1 MKKKALLVAMCWI
14 SVSGSLSAEIIKVNG
29 EGKAA
34 IIKKDPNATRNQ
46 AFNNAKTDAV
56 IAMIKKINGPQAMAE
71 AQQYLDD
78 IVRQVDSTY
87 IINRGSSTQGNNEL
101 VTQVTLEMDDQEFR
115 SILNDLGLAKKNS
128 RTSPIMIVMDEYFGV
143 PKDNSK
149 PVKEFTSYFSDRS
162 YSYDEDARYKASE
175 SAKASASDSYSS
187 KGRSSAASG
196 YAYDNYYGGGAGIS
210 ARSASHNN
218 SGKSASSSS
227 YNASESAKYSQSER
241 QNDIQNFVKYV
252 EYQTPTTKAERDN
265 QTLNAIASSASR
277 YDLRLL
283 DSDRFRSQY
292 LNGRSMTIQQLMS
305 DAELNKL
312 VTAVRKEKADWFMV
326 GSSYIY
332 DRGRSQATGQFVC
345 DGAVSFKI
353 YSVDDSTLMGGETR
367 TESSMGATTDSCRT
381 NVAQKLG
388 ELAIGQVGPQIL
400 GYAKNRSIYGKEI
413 TIFVKSVSGNVSS
426 RLGDDLYMAL
436 DEMDGAE
443 NVDIRTQD
451 GKLVE
456 MTMTYKSAKPISA
469 ELAKALRKVN
479 PTLSNAERLQAGNT
493 ITLCIGGTQCK

>member
-1 MKKKALLVAMCWI
+1 MMKKTI
-14 SVSGSLSAEIIKVNG
+14 SVLMCLGAVQVTNAEIIKVNG

-71 AQQYLDD
+71 AQQHLDE
-78 IVRQVDSTY
+78 IVKQVDSTY

-101 VTQVTLEMDDQEFR
+101 VTQVSLEMDDQEFR

-162 YSYDEDARYKASE
+162 YSYDEDASYKASE

-196 YAYDNYYGGGAGIS
+196 YAYGNYYGAGAGGS

-218 SGKSASSSS
+218 SGKSSSSSS

-241 QNDIQNFVKYV
+241 QNDIQSFVKYV
-252 EYQTPTTKAERDN
+252 EYQTPSTKAERDN
-265 QTLNAIASSASR
+265 QTLNAIAESAVR

-292 LNGRSMTIQQLMS
+292 LNGRSMTIQ
-305 DAELNKL
+305 ANE
-312 VTAVRKEKADWFMV
+312 
-326 GSSYIY
+326 
-332 DRGRSQATGQFVC
+332 
-345 DGAVSFKI
+345 
-353 YSVDDSTLMGGETR
+353 
-367 TESSMGATTDSCRT
+367 
-381 NVAQKLG
+381 
-388 ELAIGQVGPQIL
+388 
-400 GYAKNRSIYGKEI
+400 
-413 TIFVKSVSGNVSS
+413 
-426 RLGDDLYMAL
+426 
-436 DEMDGAE
+436 
-443 NVDIRTQD
+443 
-451 GKLVE
+451 
-456 MTMTYKSAKPISA
+456 
-469 ELAKALRKVN
+469 
-479 PTLSNAERLQAGNT
+479 
-493 ITLCIGGTQCK
+493 

>member
-1 MKKKALLVAMCWI
+1 MKKTILALLCLNAVQLGNA
-14 SVSGSLSAEIIKVNG
+14 AIIKVNG
-29 EGKAA
+29 EGTAP

-46 AFNNAKTDAV
+46 AFQHAKTDAV
-56 IAMIKKINGPQAMAE
+56 IAMIKKINGPQAMQE
-71 AQQYLDD
+71 AQQYLDE
-78 IVRQVDSTY
+78 IVKQVDSSY
-87 IINRGSSTQGNNEL
+87 LINLGSSTQGNNEL
-101 VTQVTLEMDDQEFR
+101 LTQVSLEMDDQEFR

-162 YSYDEDARYKASE
+162 YSYDENASYKASE

-196 YAYDNYYGGGAGIS
+196 YAYDNYYGAGVGVA
-210 ARSASHNN
+210 ARSSSHNN

-241 QNDIQNFVKYV
+241 QNDIQSFVKYV
-252 EYQTPTTKAERDN
+252 EYQTPSTKAERDN
-265 QTLNAIASSASR
+265 QTLNAIAEAAGR

-292 LNGRSMTIQQLMS
+292 LNGRSMTVQQLTS

-312 VTAVRKEKADWFMV
+312 VSAARKEKADWFMV

-332 DRGRSQATGQFVC
+332 DRGRSSVTGQFVC

-353 YSVDDSTLMGGETR
+353 YSVDDSTLMGGQTR
-367 TESSMGATTDSCRT
+367 TESSTGATTDTCRS
-381 NVAQKLG
+381 NVATKLG
-388 ELAIGQVGPQIL
+388 ELSMSQVGPQIL
-400 GYAKNRSIYGKEI
+400 DYAKNRSMYGKEI
-413 TIFVKSVSGNVSS
+413 TILVKSVSGNVSS
-426 RLGDDLYMAL
+426 RLGDDLYIAL
-436 DEMDGAE
+436 EEMEGAE
-443 NVDIRTQD
+443 NIDIRTQD

-456 MTMTYKSAKPISA
+456 MTMTYKGEKPMSA

>member
-1 MKKKALLVAMCWI
+1 MKKSILALMCI
-14 SVSGSLSAEIIKVNG
+14 FVGQVTQAEIIKVNG
-29 EGKAA
+29 EGRAT
-34 IIKKDPNATRNQ
+34 IIKKDPNSTRNQ

-56 IAMIKKINGPQAMAE
+56 IAMIKKINGPQAIST
-71 AQQYLDD
+71 AQPYLEE
-78 IVRQVDSTY
+78 IVKQVDSSY
-87 IINRGSSTQGNNEL
+87 ISNRGSSNQGNTEL
-101 VTQVTLEMDDQEFR
+101 VTQISLEMDDQEFR
-115 SILNDLGLAKKNS
+115 SILNDFGLSKKTS
-128 RTSPIMIVMDEYFGV
+128 RSSPIMIVMDEYFGV

-149 PVKEFTSYFSDRS
+149 PIKEFTSFYSDRS
-162 YSYDEDARYKASE
+162 SSYDEQASYDSKE

-187 KGRSSAASG
+187 KGRSTAASG
-196 YAYDNYYGGGAGIS
+196 YAYGNYYGAGVGVA

-218 SGKSASSSS
+218 SGKSSSASS
-227 YNASESAKYSQSER
+227 YNASESARYGQSER
-241 QNDIQNFVKYV
+241 QNDVQSFVKYV
-252 EYQTPTTKAERDN
+252 EYQTPSNKAEHDN
-265 QTLNAIASSASR
+265 QTLNAIASAASR

-292 LNGRSMTIQQLMS
+292 LNGRSMSIQQLLS
-305 DAELNKL
+305 DVELNKL
-312 VTAVRKEKADWFMV
+312 VTAARKEKADWFMA

-367 TESSMGATTDSCRT
+367 TESSTGATTDACRT
-381 NVAQKLG
+381 NVAKKLG
-388 ELAIGQVGPQIL
+388 DLAISQVGPQIL
-400 GYAKNRSIYGKEI
+400 GYAKNRSMYGKEI
-413 TIFVKSVSGNVSS
+413 TIFVKSISGSVSS
-426 RLGDDLYMAL
+426 RLSDDLYAAL
-436 DEMDGAE
+436 DDIDGAE

-451 GKLVE
+451 GKIVE
-456 MTMTYKSAKPISA
+456 MTMTYKSEKPLTA

>member
-1 MKKKALLVAMCWI
+1 MKKTILALLCLGGFQAVN
-14 SVSGSLSAEIIKVNG
+14 AEIIKVNG
-29 EGKAA
+29 EGTTP

-46 AFNNAKTDAV
+46 AFQNAKTDAV
-56 IAMIKKINGPQAMAE
+56 IAMIKKINGPQAMQE
-71 AQQYLDD
+71 AQQYLDE
-78 IVRQVDSTY
+78 IVKQVDSSY
-87 IINRGSSTQGNNEL
+87 LINRGSSTQGNNEL
-101 VTQVTLEMDDQEFR
+101 LTQVSLEMDDQEFR

-162 YSYDEDARYKASE
+162 YSYDENASYKASE

-196 YAYDNYYGGGAGIS
+196 YAYDNYYGAGTGGS

-218 SGKSASSSS
+218 SGKSSSSSS

-241 QNDIQNFVKYV
+241 QNDIQSFVKYV
-252 EYQTPTTKAERDN
+252 EYQTPSTKAERDN
-265 QTLNAIASSASR
+265 QTLNAIADSAVR

-292 LNGRSMTIQQLMS
+292 LNGRSMTIQQLTS

-312 VTAVRKEKADWFMV
+312 VAAARKEKADWFMA

-332 DRGRSQATGQFVC
+332 DRGRSPVTGQFVC

-353 YSVDDSTLMGGETR
+353 YSVDDSTLMGGQTR
-367 TESSMGATTDSCRT
+367 TESSTGATTDTCRT
-381 NVAQKLG
+381 NVAAKLG
-388 ELAIGQVGPQIL
+388 ELAISQIGPQIL
-400 GYAKNRSIYGKEI
+400 GYAKNRSMYGKEI
-413 TIFVKSVSGNVSS
+413 TIFVKSISGNVSS
-426 RLGDDLYMAL
+426 RLGDDLYIAL

-443 NVDIRTQD
+443 NIDIRTQD

-456 MTMTYKSAKPISA
+456 MTMTYKGEKPMSA
-469 ELAKALRKVN
+469 ELAKVLRKVN

>member
-1 MKKKALLVAMCWI
+1 MKKTILALLCLNAVQLGNA
-14 SVSGSLSAEIIKVNG
+14 AIIKVNG
-29 EGKAA
+29 EGTAP

-46 AFNNAKTDAV
+46 AFQHAKTDAV
-56 IAMIKKINGPQAMAE
+56 IAVIKKINGPQAMQE
-71 AQQYLDD
+71 AQQYLDE
-78 IVRQVDSTY
+78 IVKQVDSSY
-87 IINRGSSTQGNNEL
+87 PINLGSSSQGNNEL
-101 VTQVTLEMDDQEFR
+101 LTQVSLEMDDQEFR

-128 RTSPIMIVMDEYFGV
+128 RTSPMMIVMDEYFGV

-162 YSYDEDARYKASE
+162 YSYDENASYKASE

-196 YAYDNYYGGGAGIS
+196 YAYDNYYGAGVGVA
-210 ARSASHNN
+210 ARSSSHNN

-241 QNDIQNFVKYV
+241 QNDIQSFVKYV
-252 EYQTPTTKAERDN
+252 EYQTPSTKAERDN
-265 QTLNAIASSASR
+265 QTLNAIAEAAGR

-292 LNGRSMTIQQLMS
+292 LNGRSMTVQQLTS

-312 VTAVRKEKADWFMV
+312 VSAARKEKADWFMV

-332 DRGRSQATGQFVC
+332 DRGRSSVTGQFVC

-353 YSVDDSTLMGGETR
+353 YSVDDSTLMGGQTR
-367 TESSMGATTDSCRT
+367 TESSTGATTDTCRS
-381 NVAQKLG
+381 NVATKLG
-388 ELAIGQVGPQIL
+388 ELAMSQVGPQIL
-400 GYAKNRSIYGKEI
+400 DYAKNRSMYGKEI
-413 TIFVKSVSGNVSS
+413 TILVKSVSGNVSS
-426 RLGDDLYMAL
+426 RLGDDLYIAL
-436 DEMDGAE
+436 EEMEGAE
-443 NVDIRTQD
+443 NIDIRTQD

-456 MTMTYKSAKPISA
+456 MTMTYKGEKPMSA

-493 ITLCIGGTQCK
+493 ITLCIGGTECK

>member
-1 MKKKALLVAMCWI
+1 MKKTILALLCLNAVQLGNA
-14 SVSGSLSAEIIKVNG
+14 AIIKVNG
-29 EGKAA
+29 EGTAP

-46 AFNNAKTDAV
+46 AFQHAKTDAV
-56 IAMIKKINGPQAMAE
+56 IAMIKKINGPQAMQE
-71 AQQYLDD
+71 AQQYLDE
-78 IVRQVDSTY
+78 IVKQVDSSY
-87 IINRGSSTQGNNEL
+87 LINLGSSTQGNNEL
-101 VTQVTLEMDDQEFR
+101 LTQVSLEMDDQEFR

-128 RTSPIMIVMDEYFGV
+128 RTSPMMIVMDEYFGV

-162 YSYDEDARYKASE
+162 YSYDENASYKASE

-196 YAYDNYYGGGAGIS
+196 YAYDNYYGAGVGVA
-210 ARSASHNN
+210 ARSSSHNN

-241 QNDIQNFVKYV
+241 QNDIQSFVKYV
-252 EYQTPTTKAERDN
+252 EYQTPSTKAERDN
-265 QTLNAIASSASR
+265 QTLNAIAEAAGR

-292 LNGRSMTIQQLMS
+292 LNGRSMTVQQLTS

-312 VTAVRKEKADWFMV
+312 VSAARKEKADWFMV

-332 DRGRSQATGQFVC
+332 DRGRSSVTGQFVC

-353 YSVDDSTLMGGETR
+353 YSVDDSTLMGGQTR
-367 TESSMGATTDSCRT
+367 TESSTGATTDTCRS
-381 NVAQKLG
+381 NVATKLG
-388 ELAIGQVGPQIL
+388 ELAMSQVGPQIL
-400 GYAKNRSIYGKEI
+400 DYAKNRSMYGKEI
-413 TIFVKSVSGNVSS
+413 TILVKSVSGNVSS
-426 RLGDDLYMAL
+426 RLGDDLYIAL
-436 DEMDGAE
+436 EEMEGAE
-443 NVDIRTQD
+443 NIDIRTQD

-456 MTMTYKSAKPISA
+456 MTMTYKGEKPMSA

>member
-1 MKKKALLVAMCWI
+1 MKKTILALLCL
-14 SVSGSLSAEIIKVNG
+14 GSIQAVNAEIIKVNG
-29 EGKAA
+29 EGTTP

-46 AFNNAKTDAV
+46 AFQNAKTDAV
-56 IAMIKKINGPQAMAE
+56 IAMIKKINGPQAMQE
-71 AQQYLDD
+71 AQQYLDE
-78 IVRQVDSTY
+78 IVKQVDSSY
-87 IINRGSSTQGNNEL
+87 LINRGSSTQGNNEL
-101 VTQVTLEMDDQEFR
+101 LTQVSLEMDDQEFR

-162 YSYDEDARYKASE
+162 YSYDENASYKASE

-196 YAYDNYYGGGAGIS
+196 YAYGNYYGAGAGGS

-218 SGKSASSSS
+218 SGKSSSSSS

-241 QNDIQNFVKYV
+241 QNDIQSFVKYV
-252 EYQTPTTKAERDN
+252 EYQTPSTKAERDN
-265 QTLNAIASSASR
+265 QTLNAIADSAVR

-292 LNGRSMTIQQLMS
+292 LNGRSMTIQQLTS

-312 VTAVRKEKADWFMV
+312 VAAARKEKADWFMA

-332 DRGRSQATGQFVC
+332 DRGRSPVTGQFVC

-353 YSVDDSTLMGGETR
+353 YSVDDSTLMGGQTR
-367 TESSMGATTDSCRT
+367 TESSTGATTDTCRT
-381 NVAQKLG
+381 NVAAKLG
-388 ELAIGQVGPQIL
+388 ELAISQIGPQIL
-400 GYAKNRSIYGKEI
+400 GYAKNRSMYGKEI
-413 TIFVKSVSGNVSS
+413 TIFVKSISGNVSS
-426 RLGDDLYMAL
+426 RLGDDLYIAL

-443 NVDIRTQD
+443 NIDIRTQD

-456 MTMTYKSAKPISA
+456 MTMTYKGEKPMSA

>member
-1 MKKKALLVAMCWI
+1 
-14 SVSGSLSAEIIKVNG
+14 
-29 EGKAA
+29 
-34 IIKKDPNATRNQ
+34 
-46 AFNNAKTDAV
+46 
-56 IAMIKKINGPQAMAE
+56 
-71 AQQYLDD
+71 
-78 IVRQVDSTY
+78 
-87 IINRGSSTQGNNEL
+87 
-101 VTQVTLEMDDQEFR
+101 
-115 SILNDLGLAKKNS
+115 
-128 RTSPIMIVMDEYFGV
+128 MIVMDEYFGV

-162 YSYDEDARYKASE
+162 YSYDEDASYKASE
-175 SAKASASDSYSS
+175 IAKASASDSYSS

-265 QTLNAIASSASR
+265 QTLNSIASSASR

-283 DSDRFRSQY
+283 DSDRFKSQY

-312 VTAVRKEKADWFMV
+312 VIAARKEKADWFMA

-332 DRGRSQATGQFVC
+332 DRGRSNATGQFVC

-367 TESSMGATTDSCRT
+367 TESSTGATTDSCRT
-381 NVAQKLG
+381 NVAKKLG
-388 ELAIGQVGPQIL
+388 ELTISQVGPQIL
-400 GYAKNRSIYGKEI
+400 GYAKNRSMYGKEI
-413 TIFVKSVSGNVSS
+413 TVFVKSVSGNVSS
-426 RLGDDLYMAL
+426 RLGDDLYIAL
-436 DEMDGAE
+436 DEMEGAE
-443 NVDIRTQD
+443 NIDIRTQD

-456 MTMTYKSAKPISA
+456 MTMTYKSEKPMSA

-479 PTLSNAERLQAGNT
+479 PTLSSAERLQAGNT

>member
-1 MKKKALLVAMCWI
+1 MKKTVLTLMCI
-14 SVSGSLSAEIIKVNG
+14 FAGQIANAEIIKVNG

-34 IIKKDPNATRNQ
+34 IIKKDPNGTRNQ

-56 IAMIKKINGPQAMAE
+56 IAMIKKINGPQAMGE
-71 AQQYLDD
+71 AQQYLDE
-78 IVRQVDSTY
+78 IVKQVDPTY
-87 IINRGSSTQGNNEL
+87 IMNRGSSTQGNNEL
-101 VTQVTLEMDDQEFR
+101 VTQISLEMDDQEFR
-115 SILNDLGLAKKNS
+115 SILNDFGLSKKNS
-128 RTSPIMIVMDEYFGV
+128 RSSPIMIVMDEYFGV

-162 YSYDEDARYKASE
+162 YSYDEDASYKASE
-175 SAKASASDSYSS
+175 SAKASDSSSYSS
-187 KGRSSAASG
+187 KGKSAAASG
-196 YAYDNYYGGGAGIS
+196 YAYGNYYGAGAGVS

-227 YNASESAKYSQSER
+227 YNASESANYSQSER
-241 QNDIQNFVKYV
+241 QNDIQSFVKYV
-252 EYQTPTTKAERDN
+252 EYQTPSTKAEHDN
-265 QTLNAIASSASR
+265 QTLNAIAAAASR

-283 DSDRFRSQY
+283 DSDIFRSTY
-292 LNGRSMTIQQLMS
+292 LKGRSLTIQQLLS
-305 DAELNKL
+305 DTELAKL
-312 VTAVRKEKADWFMV
+312 AVAARKEKADWFMA

-353 YSVDDSTLMGGETR
+353 YSVDDGTLMGGETR
-367 TESSMGATTDSCRT
+367 TESSTGATTDSCRT
-381 NVAQKLG
+381 NVAKKLG
-388 ELAIGQVGPQIL
+388 DLAISQVGPQIL
-400 GYAKNRSIYGKEI
+400 AYSKNRTMYGKDI
-413 TIFVKSVSGNVSS
+413 TIFVKSVSGNVST

-436 DEMDGAE
+436 EEIEGAE
-443 NVDIRTQD
+443 NIDVRTQD

-456 MTMTYKSAKPISA
+456 LTMTYKSSKPITG

-479 PTLSNAERLQAGNT
+479 PTLSSAERLQAGNT

>member
-1 MKKKALLVAMCWI
+1 MKKTILALLCL
-14 SVSGSLSAEIIKVNG
+14 GSIQAVNAEIIKVNG
-29 EGKAA
+29 EGTAP

-46 AFNNAKTDAV
+46 AFQNAKTDAV
-56 IAMIKKINGPQAMAE
+56 IAMIKKINGPQAMQE
-71 AQQYLDD
+71 AQQYLDE
-78 IVRQVDSTY
+78 IVKQVDSSY
-87 IINRGSSTQGNNEL
+87 LINRGSSTQGNNEL
-101 VTQVTLEMDDQEFR
+101 LTQVSLEMDDQEFR

-162 YSYDEDARYKASE
+162 YSYDENASYKASE

-196 YAYDNYYGGGAGIS
+196 YAYGNYYGAGAGGS

-218 SGKSASSSS
+218 SGKSSSSSS

-241 QNDIQNFVKYV
+241 QNDIQSFVKYV
-252 EYQTPTTKAERDN
+252 EYQTPSTKAERDN
-265 QTLNAIASSASR
+265 QTLNAIAESAVR

-292 LNGRSMTIQQLMS
+292 LNGRSMTIQQLTS

-312 VTAVRKEKADWFMV
+312 VAAARKEKADWFMA

-332 DRGRSQATGQFVC
+332 DRGRSPVTGQFVC

-353 YSVDDSTLMGGETR
+353 YSVDDSTLMGGQTR
-367 TESSMGATTDSCRT
+367 TESSTGATTGTCRT
-381 NVAQKLG
+381 NVAAKLG
-388 ELAIGQVGPQIL
+388 ELAISQIGPQIL
-400 GYAKNRSIYGKEI
+400 GYAKNRSMYGKEI
-413 TIFVKSVSGNVSS
+413 TIFVKSISGNVSS
-426 RLGDDLYMAL
+426 RLGDDLYIAL

-443 NVDIRTQD
+443 NIDIRTQD

-456 MTMTYKSAKPISA
+456 MTMTYKGEKPMSA